1 MSSAKCAEEE
11 LDFALIFE
19 EDSGQGEGLRPHV
32 TAPPWPMRA
41 APPCRQ
47 YALSDDCARGS
58 SPALH
63 CPSIQI
69 TAIAANND
77 DGGGGSGGQCA
88 ESGYVEAAW
97 PRDQLYLPLDPCYRD
112 APFCPSPCSSVSSR
126 SWVSDLSSCD
136 SLSHA
141 ADKDAVED
149 LRDAALLLAL
159 GSSEGG
165 AGGGGGAFGVELWQQ
180 KYQDPAH
187 PALSPHQS
195 PQHSPRTSV
204 TEDTWMSRWPSSRLT
219 ARPASP
225 CGKRRHAEA
234 DAISRSPSPQRWSSD
249 DAWAGHSLHE
259 LDVPPKTRRTLGTQ
273 LVGDSPLEEVLDVEA
288 PPPAEESGA
297 GGDLSELFLRVPAHF
312 SWTGAAPLF
321 RASSPP
327 PLDFPLPSGFGP
339 NRLSVEAE
347 PRPYHRAHY
356 ETEGSRG
363 AVKAG
368 DGGHPRVKVS
378 PRVGNDAATLDLGRP
393 CVQLSGPC
401 WRPPAGLLLFMG
413 TADERC
419 PVRPHAFYQVHR
431 VTGKTVSTPCQERTL
446 NGTKVLEIPLTPD
459 MRATIDCAG
468 ILKLRNADIELK
480 NGEADAGRKNTRLR
494 LAFRVAVPQ
503 SDGRTLWLQTASR
516 PIECSQRSGQDF
528 PRVERFAPSCCRREG
543 GQRLLIMGS
552 NLSSRSRVVFLEKS
566 HDGRVLWETD
576 AAGVLEASSNSSL
589 TVVVPAYGRDA
600 GLPAHVL
607 FYVCNGKRRRSAQQ
621 SFTYLPGVLPNVPPP
636 TPLLEQEPRETGPP
650 SCRGDEQARHE
661 RWARGT
667 GTDIQRETEDILA
680 SASQLQEIT
689 LDDDHL
695 FYNLCSQRDHRQR
708 HGQSERRR
716 PAGPARP
723 ERLQ

>member
-11 LDFALIFE
+11 LDFALFFE
-19 EDSGQGEGLRPHV
+19 EDSGQGEGLHHHV
-32 TAPPWPMRA
+32 TTPPWPMRA

-47 YALSDDCARGS
+47 YAGPDDGARGS

-112 APFCPSPCSSVSSR
+112 APFCPSPCSSLSSR

-136 SLSHA
+136 SFSHA
-141 ADKDAVED
+141 VDKDADED

-159 GSSEGG
+159 GSSGGG
-165 AGGGGGAFGVELWQQ
+165 AGGGGGGGGAFGVELWQQ
-180 KYQDPAH
+180 KYQD

-204 TEDTWMSRWPSSRLT
+204 TEDTWMSRCPSSRLT

-234 DAISRSPSPQRWSSD
+234 DAFSRSPSPQRSSLD
-249 DAWAGHSLHE
+249 DAWAGPSGHSLHE

-273 LVGDSPLEEVLDVEA
+273 LVGDSPLEEVPDIEA
-288 PPPAEESGA
+288 PPPGEESRD
-297 GGDLSELFLRVPAHF
+297 GGELTELFLRVPAHF
-312 SWTGAAPLF
+312 SWTAPGAAPLF

-368 DGGHPRVKVS
+368 DGGHPRVK
-378 PRVGNDAATLDLGRP
+378 
-393 CVQLSGPC
+393 LSGPC

-413 TADERC
+413 TADERR
-419 PVRPHAFYQVHR
+419 PLRPHAFYQVHR
-431 VTGKTVSTPCQERTL
+431 VTGKTVSTPCRERTL

-459 MRATIDCAG
+459 MTATIDCAG

-480 NGEADAGRKNTRLR
+480 NGEADAGRKNTRVR

-528 PRVERFAPSCCRREG
+528 PRVERFAPTCCRREG
-543 GQRLLIMGS
+543 GQRLLITGS

-589 TVVVPAYGRDA
+589 TVVVPPYGRDA

-607 FYVCNGKRRRSAQQ
+607 FYVSNGKRRRSAQQ

-636 TPLLEQEPRETGPP
+636 TPLLKQEPREAGPP
-650 SCRGDEQARHE
+650 SCRGDEQVWHE
-661 RWARGT
+661 RWAPGS
-667 GTDIQRETEDILA
+667 GTDIQRETEDVLA

-689 LDDDHL
+689 LDDV
-695 FYNLCSQRDHRQR
+695 NEIIGRDACGLSGADPPDPY
-708 HGQSERRR
+708 GQSDCNDATF
-716 PAGPARP
+716 PFCYDS
-723 ERLQ
+723 